1 MPESIY
7 INTPALIFGFLIE
20 ISFIFIYSFINI
32 KYYKGKLFII
42 LIGVAG
48 FICSV
53 TLEALTVKLLSKI
66 FGEKSL
72 IFTYSI
78 LFFPGVFEETGRY
91 ICLDCLVKTNNKI
104 MAISYGIGHGG
115 FESFVIGISLLNNLI
130 MKDSLINQGILK
142 VDLTFGII
150 FTGVFERFVCVFI
163 QISLSVIVYKA
174 VKKRK
179 IKYFI
184 SAVFLHDFIDLFAFF
199 YQRGIIKNIYVVEA
213 IICLLSILLSRY
225 AYKLYISLED
235 EIKEES
241 NKIEITMK
249 DKTGENELL

>member
-72 IFTYSI
+72 IFTYSRSFRRNREI
-78 LFFPGVFEETGRY
+78 YMFRLF
-91 ICLDCLVKTNNKI
+91 
-104 MAISYGIGHGG
+104 S
-115 FESFVIGISLLNNLI
+115 
-130 MKDSLINQGILK
+130 
-142 VDLTFGII
+142 
-150 FTGVFERFVCVFI
+150 
-163 QISLSVIVYKA
+163 
-174 VKKRK
+174 
-179 IKYFI
+179 
-184 SAVFLHDFIDLFAFF
+184 
-199 YQRGIIKNIYVVEA
+199 KN
-213 IICLLSILLSRY
+213 
-225 AYKLYISLED
+225 
-235 EIKEES
+235 
-241 NKIEITMK
+241 
-249 DKTGENELL
+249 